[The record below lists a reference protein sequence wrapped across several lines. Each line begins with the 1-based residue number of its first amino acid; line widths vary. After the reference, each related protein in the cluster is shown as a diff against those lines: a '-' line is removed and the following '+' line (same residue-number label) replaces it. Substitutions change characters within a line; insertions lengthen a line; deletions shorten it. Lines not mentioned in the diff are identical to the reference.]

1 MEESR
6 YGAYCELIALPLRI
20 EGWSK
25 IKTMLEGELESK
37 RRKVDKTCTML
48 SWEEA
53 NKLIELIKNEGE
65 VYHIG
70 KVDLFE
76 NDWGITS
83 LDTNLKWD
91 YE

>member
-1 MEESR
+1 
-6 YGAYCELIALPLRI
+6 
-20 EGWSK
+20 
-25 IKTMLEGELESK
+25 MLEGELESK

-65 VYHIG
+65 VYHVG

-76 NDWGITS
+76 ND
-83 LDTNLKWD
+83 
-91 YE
+91 